1 MLRAL
6 SFAFLFA
13 FLVGSL
19 ARAEPAKAFGEWLEA
34 ERTRSGVPGVSIA
47 VIRDFRVAWAAG
59 YGLADIARAIPV
71 TTDTLF
77 QAASVSKPATSL
89 AVIIALKRHALGIED
104 DVDAILDRSPPLGP
118 ARSWRLAN
126 PYPAKVRVRM
136 LLSHTGGTNAFHYS
150 GYRYAY
156 DATPPR
162 PIDQL
167 PSLADELFGRPPS
180 NTPRIAV
187 DRPPGATWVYSP
199 AGYTVLQAM
208 LTGLEGK
215 PFAAV
220 MDDLL
225 LKPLGL
231 AGDTFEQPAPPALFA
246 RMAKPYVTNDAPLAD
261 GPRVFVASA
270 SGGWT
275 TTPTGLA
282 TLLIAVQ
289 KALAG
294 APQGAITPEIARAI
308 MVRQPGVTPRGK
320 CFPAAAPGEEACRTS
335 WGLGFDVNLTKT
347 FEHEADGRPTG
358 EWFGHGGFNSGY
370 LTLAVASK
378 TGGKGAV
385 IMANI
390 APEDMSGDVPQW
402 SFMMRVVKR
411 IAEAEG
417 W

>member
-1 MLRAL
+1 M
-6 SFAFLFA
+6 
-13 FLVGSL
+13 
-19 ARAEPAKAFGEWLEA
+19 
-34 ERTRSGVPGVSIA
+34 PGVSIA
-47 VIRDFRVAWAAG
+47 VIRNFGVEWAAG

-77 QAASVSKPATSL
+77 QAASVSKPATAL
-89 AVIIALKRHALGIED
+89 AVMIALKDHELGVED
-104 DVDAILDRSPPLGP
+104 DVDAILDRFPPL
-118 ARSWRLAN
+118 ATAQNWRLAN
-126 PYPAKVRVRM
+126 THPVKVRVRM
-136 LLSHTGGTNAFHYS
+136 LLSHTAGTNAFHYS

-162 PIDQL
+162 QIVPL

-180 NTPRIAV
+180 NTPRIAIES
-187 DRPPGATWVYSP
+187 PPGETWIYSP

-231 AGDTFEQPAPPALFA
+231 PGDAFEQPAPPALFA
-246 RMAKPYVTNDAPLAD
+246 HMATPYVAKNAPLAD
-261 GPRVFVASA
+261 GPRVFVAAA

-294 APQGAITPEIARAI
+294 TPQGGITPEIARAM
-308 MVRQPGVTPRGK
+308 MVRQPGETPKGK
-320 CFPAAAPGEEACRTS
+320 CFPAAEPGEEACRTS

-358 EWFGHGGFNSGY
+358 EWFGHSGFNSGY

-378 TGGKGAV
+378 TDGKGAV
-385 IMANI
+385 IMANV

-402 SFMMRVVKR
+402 PFMMRVVKR
-411 IAEAEG
+411 IAEEEG